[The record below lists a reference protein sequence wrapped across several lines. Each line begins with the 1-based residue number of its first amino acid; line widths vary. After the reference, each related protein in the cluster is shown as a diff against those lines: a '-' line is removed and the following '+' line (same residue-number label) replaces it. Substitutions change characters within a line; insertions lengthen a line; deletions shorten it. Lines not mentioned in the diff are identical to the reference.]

1 MQIILRERENLLRFS
16 RTIGRRSWILF
27 GYMGYVFPDYT
38 FVSTQ
43 TVGASAP
50 TVFVSKRPTTEVSM
64 SARFCI
70 YDKIR

>member
-1 MQIILRERENLLRFS
+1 MRIILRERENLLRFS

-50 TVFVSKRPTTEVSM
+50 TVFFVKNAHNLGIHE
-64 SARFCI
+64 C
-70 YDKIR
+70 KILHI